1 MSVKVRI
8 PPPLRTE
15 TAGEAQVEARSGTL
29 REVLGDLE
37 ERYPSLG
44 RQLLGDG
51 GIAPYVNVYVGG
63 EDVRTREGLDTAVED
78 GTTVILL
85 PAVAGGLY

>member
-1 MSVKVRI
+1 MSVTVRI

-15 TAGEAQVEARSGTL
+15 TAGAAQVEAQGENL
-29 REVLGDLE
+29 REILDDLG

-44 RQLLGDG
+44 RQLFADG
-51 GIAPYVNVYVGG
+51 RIAPYVNVYVGG

-85 PAVAGGLY
+85 PAVAGGVR

>member
-1 MSVKVRI
+1 MSVTVRI

-15 TAGEAQVEARSGTL
+15 TAGAAQVEAQGDNL
-29 REVLGDLE
+29 RELLDDLA

-44 RQLLGDG
+44 RQLLSNG
-51 GIAPYVNVYVGG
+51 GIAPYVNVYVDG
-63 EDVRTREGLDTAVED
+63 EDVRTRDGLDTPVAD

-85 PAVAGGLY
+85 PAVAGGLF

>member
-1 MSVKVRI
+1 VSVTVRI

-15 TAGEAQVEARSGTL
+15 TAGEAQVEARGGSL
-29 REVLGDLE
+29 REVLDDLG

-44 RQLLGDG
+44 RQLLTAG

-85 PAVAGGLY
+85 PAVAGGLF